1 MAERGLLNKKMQL
14 IKDNFT
20 TKPTFVKRDNRKI
33 LGLYPKEKL
42 ARKMTQANHV
52 LQRPHG
58 LTTDAGAYD
67 LYIANNL
74 DWKVI
79 FEIDDGRSYWITV
92 PEFNQHKL
100 WIDRGQG
107 PQYVIQFKYLH
118 RDGDSVSSI
127 DYSSACP
134 PIKLD
139 KPRSSQLSL
148 FGGEIW

>member
-1 MAERGLLNKKMQL
+1 MQLLNSY
-14 IKDNFT
+14 FS
-20 TKPTFVKRDNRKI
+20 TKPEFVRRQGRKI

-42 ARKMTQANHV
+42 ARKMTLSNHV
-52 LQRPHG
+52 LRRPPG
-58 LTTDAGAYD
+58 LTIDAGAYN
-67 LYIANNL
+67 LHIANNL

-92 PEFNQHKL
+92 PEFNQHKQ

-118 RDGDSVSSI
+118 RDGDNGSSI

-134 PIKLD
+134 TINME

-148 FGGEIW
+148 FGGKA